1 MYKNISLLG
10 LQWGDEGKGKVVDN
24 LAENNLDAAV
34 RYQGGHNAGHTLIVD
49 GKKVVFHLLPSA
61 ICHPNIRC
69 FIGRG
74 VVVSLDALFSEI
86 DDAAEVLGNLEG
98 RLTISSACSLI
109 QPYHIKLDQLRE
121 QSNNLTK
128 IGTTGRGIGTSY
140 EDRVGRRS
148 IRIADLY
155 DESKLKEKITQAL
168 DFYNSIFT
176 HSFGEK
182 EININQLYDQNL
194 QQAEKLK
201 PYVGNVIEE
210 IRNLQD
216 QDKKILFEGAQG
228 ALLDISLG
236 TYPFVTSSNLIGG
249 ITSGAGVSP
258 SDIDYTI
265 GITKAYT
272 TRVGEGPFPTE
283 LFDEVGTYL
292 AETGGEVGA
301 TTGRPRRCG
310 WLDGLLLEN
319 MTRLSGVNGLCL
331 TKIDVL
337 DGLEKVKIC
346 TSYKSSKSS
355 EELIETMDIED
366 VQPQYHELEGWSEPT
381 AGITQFDDLNDN
393 AKAFVEKVEE
403 ISGVP
408 VIMISTGPKREDT
421 IIRQQI

>member
-1 MYKNISLLG
+1 MSYKVLSLKWRPQTFEDIVG
-10 LQWGDEGKGKVVDN
+10 QDHVTK
-24 LAENNLDAAV
+24 
-34 RYQGGHNAGHTLIVD
+34 TLINAFKLERVAQ
-49 GKKVVFHLLPSA
+49 GYMFTGP
-61 ICHPNIRC
+61 
-69 FIGRG
+69 RG
-74 VVVSLDALFSEI
+74 VGKTTTARILSRALNADGGPRYDFDPSTNLSLEIAEGRALDVLEI
-86 DDAAEVLGNLEG
+86 DGA
-98 RLTISSACSLI
+98 
-109 QPYHIKLDQLRE
+109 
-121 QSNNLTK
+121 SN
-128 IGTTGRGIGTSY
+128 RG
-140 EDRVGRRS
+140 
-148 IRIADLY
+148 
-155 DESKLKEKITQAL
+155 
-168 DFYNSIFT
+168 
-176 HSFGEK
+176 
-182 EININQLYDQNL
+182 
-194 QQAEKLK
+194 
-201 PYVGNVIEE
+201 IEE
-210 IRNLQD
+210 IRNLQN

-366 VQPQYHELEGWSEPT
+366 VQPQYLELEGWSEPT
-381 AGITQFDDLNDN
+381 AGITQFDDLNAN

>member
-61 ICHPNIRC
+61 ICHPNIQC

-176 HSFGEK
+176 HSFGAN
-182 EININQLYDQNL
+182 EININELFDQNL

-210 IRNLQD
+210 IRNLQN

-258 SDIDYTI
+258 SDVDYTI

-346 TSYKSSKSS
+346 TSYKSSKSF

-366 VQPQYHELEGWSEPT
+366 VQPQYLELEGWSEPT

>member
-1 MYKNISLLG
+1 M
-10 LQWGDEGKGKVVDN
+10 
-24 LAENNLDAAV
+24 
-34 RYQGGHNAGHTLIVD
+34 
-49 GKKVVFHLLPSA
+49 
-61 ICHPNIRC
+61 
-69 FIGRG
+69 
-74 VVVSLDALFSEI
+74 
-86 DDAAEVLGNLEG
+86 
-98 RLTISSACSLI
+98 
-109 QPYHIKLDQLRE
+109 
-121 QSNNLTK
+121 
-128 IGTTGRGIGTSY
+128 
-140 EDRVGRRS
+140 
-148 IRIADLY
+148 
-155 DESKLKEKITQAL
+155 
-168 DFYNSIFT
+168 
-176 HSFGEK
+176 
-182 EININQLYDQNL
+182 
-194 QQAEKLK
+194 
-201 PYVGNVIEE
+201 
-210 IRNLQD
+210 
-216 QDKKILFEGAQG
+216 
-228 ALLDISLG
+228 DISLG

-258 SDIDYTI
+258 ADVDYTI

-346 TSYKSSKSS
+346 TSYNSSKSF

-366 VQPQYHELEGWSEPT
+366 AQPQYLELEGWSEPT
-381 AGITQFDDLNDN
+381 AGITQFDDLNAN

>member
-216 QDKKILFEGAQG
+216 QEKKILFEGAQG

-258 SDIDYTI
+258 ADVDYTI

-346 TSYKSSKSS
+346 TSYNSSKSF

-366 VQPQYHELEGWSEPT
+366 AQPQYLELEGWSEPT
-381 AGITQFDDLNDN
+381 AGITQFDDLNAN

>member
-61 ICHPNIRC
+61 ICHPNIQC
-69 FIGRG
+69 FFGRG

-86 DDAAEVLGNLEG
+86 NDAAEVLGNLEG

-258 SDIDYTI
+258 ADVDYTI

-337 DGLEKVKIC
+337 DGLQKVKIC
-346 TSYKSSKSS
+346 TSYNSSKSF

-366 VQPQYHELEGWSEPT
+366 AQPQYLQLEGWSEPT
-381 AGITQFDDLNDN
+381 AGITQFDDLNAN

>member
-1 MYKNISLLG
+1 MYKNNSLLG

-216 QDKKILFEGAQG
+216 KDKKILFEGAQG

-258 SDIDYTI
+258 AEVDYTI

-346 TSYKSSKSS
+346 TSYKSSKSF

-366 VQPQYHELEGWSEPT
+366 VQPQYLELEGWSEPT
-381 AGITQFDDLNDN
+381 AGITQFDDLNAN

-408 VIMISTGPKREDT
+408 VIMISTGPKREDS

>member
-1 MYKNISLLG
+1 M
-10 LQWGDEGKGKVVDN
+10 
-24 LAENNLDAAV
+24 
-34 RYQGGHNAGHTLIVD
+34 
-49 GKKVVFHLLPSA
+49 
-61 ICHPNIRC
+61 
-69 FIGRG
+69 
-74 VVVSLDALFSEI
+74 
-86 DDAAEVLGNLEG
+86 
-98 RLTISSACSLI
+98 
-109 QPYHIKLDQLRE
+109 
-121 QSNNLTK
+121 
-128 IGTTGRGIGTSY
+128 
-140 EDRVGRRS
+140 
-148 IRIADLY
+148 
-155 DESKLKEKITQAL
+155 
-168 DFYNSIFT
+168 
-176 HSFGEK
+176 
-182 EININQLYDQNL
+182 
-194 QQAEKLK
+194 
-201 PYVGNVIEE
+201 
-210 IRNLQD
+210 
-216 QDKKILFEGAQG
+216 
-228 ALLDISLG
+228 DISLG

-366 VQPQYHELEGWSEPT
+366 VQPQYLELEGWSEPT
-381 AGITQFDDLNDN
+381 AGITQFDDLNAN